1 MALKLQELQAREA
14 IVNPDGTPSRYF
26 LQYLRSRGGA
36 LTDLEAQLLDVID
49 QLDSK
54 VDKTTQVI
62 AGTGLTGGGPLSSN
76 VTLNANA
83 SSILDT
89 VSSTRGSV
97 LYRGASGWSALSP
110 GTLGQALLT
119 NGAGA
124 DPSWGSASGPAPDI
138 QDLLD
143 GISTT
148 KGTIIYYD
156 GTDWVALTP
165 GTAGYVLR
173 TNGSGQDPSWAAV
186 SGGGSGTVPDINANV
201 QYIPITFGVN
211 NINGVGMSG
220 TVSNTSSL
228 SYASTNSFTKIPQM
242 RIGTASANTFGQV
255 RSTSALFQAGAGLK
269 YSGSFGVHTAGAN
282 MRVMVGF
289 YASGFTGANDPSNAI
304 NAFFIG
310 KDSADTNLQIMHNDG
325 SGTCTKVDL
334 GSSFPAN
341 TSQTDH
347 YYVELTIDL
356 DGASASYY
364 VLRVNTGDTATGSIS
379 TNLPTTNVGMYAGQW
394 GCTGS
399 TATACYLSFMG
410 FQVQSP
416 L

>member
-1 MALKLQELQAREA
+1 MALKLQELQSREA
-14 IVNPDGTPSRYF
+14 ITNSDGTPSRYF

-36 LTDLEAQLLDVID
+36 LTDLEAQLLEAID
-49 QLDSK
+49 LLDSK
-54 VDKTTQVI
+54 VDKTTQVV
-62 AGTGLTGGGPLSSN
+62 AGTGLTGGGPLSSD

-83 SSILDT
+83 SAILDT
-89 VSSTRGSV
+89 LSSTRGSV
-97 LYRGASGWSALSP
+97 IYRGASGWAALSP
-110 GTLGQALLT
+110 GT
-119 NGAGA
+119 
-124 DPSWGSASGPAPDI
+124 SGH
-138 QDLLD
+138 
-143 GISTT
+143 
-148 KGTIIYYD
+148 
-156 GTDWVALTP
+156 
-165 GTAGYVLR
+165 VLR
-173 TNGSGQDPSWAAV
+173 TNGSGQNPSWAAV

-211 NINGVGMSG
+211 NVTAVGMAGS
-220 TVSNTSSL
+220 VSNTSSL
-228 SYASTNSFTKIPQM
+228 SYANTNSFTKVPQM
-242 RIGTASANTFGQV
+242 RLGTASANTFGQV

-289 YASGFTGANDPSNAI
+289 YASGFTGANDPSNAV
-304 NAFFIG
+304 NAFFVG

-364 VLRVNTGDTATGSIS
+364 VLRINTGDTATGTIS
-379 TNLPTTNVGMYAGQW
+379 TNLPTTNTGMYAGQW
-394 GCTGS
+394 GCTGA